1 MLVLQLVFEGDSVDL
16 DDYDTLLTIRDG
28 GELINSTVRA
38 LQVCPDCR
46 KLHKNCTKLQD
57 CPEIDEKIDVYRVL
71 VRQPDGLERE
81 EYVEISTRLDFTVI
95 NDKVKNAE
103 EPWIRTEV
111 LKR

>member
-1 MLVLQLVFEGDSVDL
+1 MLVLQLVFDGDSVDL
-16 DDYDTLLTIRDG
+16 DDYDTLLTIRDR
-28 GELINSTVRA
+28 GELVNSTVRA
-38 LQVCPDCR
+38 LQVCPDCT
-46 KLHKNCTKLQD
+46 KLHKNCTKTQD